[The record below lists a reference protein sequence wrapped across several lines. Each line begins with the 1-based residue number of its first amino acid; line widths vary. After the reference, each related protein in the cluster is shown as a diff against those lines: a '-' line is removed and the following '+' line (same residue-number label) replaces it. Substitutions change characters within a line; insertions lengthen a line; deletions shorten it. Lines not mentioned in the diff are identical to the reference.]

1 MAIQTVGCYA
11 LKLGW
16 PRMALEELQV
26 TASEDMGDTC
36 EPRFFFQMME
46 FRLRRN

>member
-1 MAIQTVGCYA
+1 
-11 LKLGW
+11 
-16 PRMALEELQV
+16 MALEELQV

-36 EPRFFFQMME
+36 EPRVFFQMME